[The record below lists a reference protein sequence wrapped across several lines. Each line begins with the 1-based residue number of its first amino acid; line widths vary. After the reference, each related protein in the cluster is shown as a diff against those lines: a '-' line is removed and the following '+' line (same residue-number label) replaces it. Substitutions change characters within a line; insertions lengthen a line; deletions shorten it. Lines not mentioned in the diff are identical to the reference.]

1 MRKILIVIILS
12 IIPSFAFAQ
21 QKITEKSKLLNS
33 FLNQVLY
40 EKNRVS
46 MRKILS
52 SGIKDFSNYNKLPI
66 KNFRRGYPFKISG
79 FVPKITTGNGV
90 ITIEY
95 SDVYPNNPYE
105 ESSSVLVDYYI
116 LENKFI
122 LSYTLGVQR
131 SQYKTFIY
139 DLVNN
144 KITDYDIYIERVNNN
159 IGFITRDYYD
169 DRDPFDPNYQGHI
182 FENGKINLNTGET
195 TWTKQ

>member
-1 MRKILIVIILS
+1 MK
-12 IIPSFAFAQ
+12 
-21 QKITEKSKLLNS
+21 
-33 FLNQVLY
+33 
-40 EKNRVS
+40 
-46 MRKILS
+46 KILS
-52 SGIKDFSNYNKLPI
+52 SGIKVFSNYNKLPI

-95 SDVYPNNPYE
+95 SDNYPEYE
-105 ESSSVLVDYYI
+105 EPSTILVDYYI

-131 SQYKTFIY
+131 SQYKTLIY
-139 DLVNN
+139 DLVSN

-159 IGFITRDYYD
+159 IGFMTRSYYD
-169 DRDPFDPNYQGHI
+169 DRDANDPNYQGHI